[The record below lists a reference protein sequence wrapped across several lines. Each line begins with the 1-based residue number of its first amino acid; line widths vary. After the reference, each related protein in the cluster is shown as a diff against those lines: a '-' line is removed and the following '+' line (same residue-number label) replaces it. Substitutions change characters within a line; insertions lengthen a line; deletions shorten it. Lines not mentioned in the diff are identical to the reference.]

1 MNLFRWQWLVR
12 WQSWRSVSI
21 RAWLQFISQYR
32 TVSPF
37 LLLLLGIS
45 LMELAKMLPVQA
57 DKQAPPPPVLLS
69 QGRPTLERQGNR
81 ISLNGR
87 TYTLPWGQWRSPQG
101 GEARLGISDAGLM
114 QLFGVD
120 LLDTNDPSQQPVQW
134 FSEPQTTPRILATFL
149 TPQYRYLDITDW
161 VRASQWRITVTGP
174 TLEIQMP
181 AANLQTLRQ
190 GRQTWGQRLVVDL
203 DQATPWQVEQ
213 FPQEA
218 IVTLEAIAP
227 PAVLHQFRPQ
237 PPTPAPPTPPTTT
250 PSPPPLPTP
259 SVELVQQQTRI
270 RIPLPEGARVQAS
283 TLPNPAR
290 LILDVRN
297 DAPLLPR
304 NIQWAPGLRWQQQL
318 VRLGA
323 AAFPVVW
330 LTLEPPQA
338 LSLRAIWTSPQ
349 SMTGIDPLLR
359 MAERNQA
366 LAAINGGFFNRNNQL
381 PLGAIRHENRW
392 LSGPILNRGAIAW
405 NDRGETLFGRLT
417 LQETLV
423 TATGHR
429 LPLQFLNSGYV
440 RAGISRYTPAWGNSY
455 STLTDNEAILTVRQ
469 SQIVDQQSG
478 GPQGQMAFPIPSD
491 GYLLVVRSQASILPS
506 LPVGSRVEVTQA
518 TSPANFDPYPHILG
532 AGPLLM
538 QNRQIVLDAK
548 GEGFSDAFI
557 QQLAPRSVI
566 CRTATGTLQI
576 AAIHARVGGRGPS
589 LLETAQLASALG
601 CVDALN
607 LDGGSS
613 TSLYLGGQ
621 LLDRLP
627 RTAARVHNGIGLF
640 LRPQP

>member
-1 MNLFRWQWLVR
+1 MNFLRWQWPVALG
-12 WQSWRSVSI
+12 RSL
-21 RAWLQFISQYR
+21 RFISQYR
-32 TVSPF
+32 TVSPL
-37 LLLLLGIS
+37 LLLLLGIT
-45 LMELAKMLPVQA
+45 LMQLGKMLPVRA
-57 DKQAPPPPVLLS
+57 DKQSPPSPALLS

-81 ISLNGR
+81 ITLNGR
-87 TYTLPWGQWRSPQG
+87 TYPIPWGQWRSPQG
-101 GEARLGISDAGLM
+101 GDARLGISDAGLM

-120 LLDTNDPSQQPVQW
+120 LLDTNNPNQQPVQW

-161 VRASQWRITVTGP
+161 VQASQWRIAVTGP
-174 TLEIQMP
+174 TLEIQTP
-181 AANLQTLRQ
+181 GANLQTLRQ
-190 GRQTWGQRLVVDL
+190 GRQAWGQRLVVDL
-203 DQATPWQVEQ
+203 DQATPWQVDQ

-218 IVTLEAIAP
+218 IVTLDAIAP
-227 PAVLHQFRPQ
+227 PALLQQFRPQ
-237 PPTPAPPTPPTTT
+237 PPAPTPPTPTT
-250 PSPPPLPTP
+250 PPSPPPLPTP
-259 SVELVQQQTRI
+259 IVELAQQQTRI
-270 RIPLPEGARVQAS
+270 RIPLPEGSRVQAS
-283 TLPNPAR
+283 TLPNPTR

-304 NIQWAPGLRWQQQL
+304 TIQWAPGLRWQQQL

-338 LSLRAIWTSPQ
+338 LSLRPIWTSPQ
-349 SMTGIDPLLR
+349 MMAGIDPLLR

-423 TATGHR
+423 TAAGNR

-440 RAGISRYTPAWGNSY
+440 RAGISRYTPTWGSSY

-469 SQIVDQQSG
+469 SQIVDQKSG

-532 AGPLLM
+532 AGPLLI
-538 QNRQIVLDAK
+538 QNRQLVLDAK

-589 LLETAQLASALG
+589 LLETAQLVSALG

-621 LLDRLP
+621 LLDRPP

>member
-1 MNLFRWQWLVR
+1 MNFFRWQWPVVLG
-12 WQSWRSVSI
+12 RSL
-21 RAWLQFISQYR
+21 RFINQHR

-37 LLLLLGIS
+37 LLLLLGIT
-45 LMELAKMLPVQA
+45 LMELGKMLPVRA
-57 DKQAPPPPVLLS
+57 DKQAPPAPVLLS

-81 ISLNGR
+81 ITLNGR
-87 TYTLPWGQWRSPQG
+87 THTLPWGQWRSPQG
-101 GEARLGISDAGLM
+101 GNARLGISDAGLM

-120 LLDTNDPSQQPVQW
+120 LLDTNNPSQQPVQW

-161 VRASQWRITVTGP
+161 VQASQWRIAVTGP
-174 TLEIQMP
+174 TLEIQTP
-181 AANLQTLRQ
+181 GANLQTLRQ
-190 GRQTWGQRLVVDL
+190 GRQAWGQRLVLDL
-203 DQATPWQVEQ
+203 DQATPWQVDQ

-218 IVTLEAIAP
+218 IVTLDAIAP
-227 PAVLHQFRPQ
+227 PALLQQFRPQ
-237 PPTPAPPTPPTTT
+237 PPTPTPPPSTTP

-259 SVELVQQQTRI
+259 SIELVQQQTRI
-270 RIPLPEGARVQAS
+270 RIPLPEGSRVQAS
-283 TLPNPAR
+283 TLPNPTR

-338 LSLRAIWTSPQ
+338 LSLRPIWTSPQ
-349 SMTGIDPLLR
+349 TMAGIDPLLR

-381 PLGAIRHENRW
+381 PLGAIRHETRW

-423 TATGHR
+423 TATGNR

-440 RAGISRYTPAWGNSY
+440 RAGISRYTPTWGSSY
-455 STLTDNEAILTVRQ
+455 NTLTDNEAVLTVRQ
-469 SQIVDQQSG
+469 SQIVDQKSG

-506 LPVGSRVEVTQA
+506 LPVGSRVEVAQT
-518 TSPANFDPYPHILG
+518 TSPGNFAPYPHILG
-532 AGPLLM
+532 AGPLLL

-589 LLETAQLASALG
+589 LLETAQLVSALG

-621 LLDRLP
+621 LLDRPP